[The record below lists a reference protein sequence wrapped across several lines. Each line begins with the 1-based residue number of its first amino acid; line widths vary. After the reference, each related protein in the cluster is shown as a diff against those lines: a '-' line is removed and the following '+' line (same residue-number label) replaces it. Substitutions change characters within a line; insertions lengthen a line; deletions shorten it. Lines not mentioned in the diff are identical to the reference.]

1 MIYVDTK
8 FYMSSSTVSSVIAI
22 KTNLGGNV
30 SSVKQKY

>member
-8 FYMSSSTVSSVIAI
+8 FCMSSSNVSSVIAI
-22 KTNLGGNV
+22 KTNARGNV